1 MSGPEMWPRKLP
13 RQVRENPLRSA
24 EVKVYDLLAKQL
36 GPEWTVFYS
45 RPWLGLTPTG
55 VEKDGEADFVV
66 VHPVRGYLTIEVKGG
81 AISYDPV
88 TDQWRSRDRHQIDH
102 KIKDPVGQ
110 ACSAKHELLKKVKQ
124 ASSWPHRFIRMRHGI
139 VFPDSLPPDEAL
151 GPDKPREIFCCRGEL
166 ATLDQWIRRRLASG
180 DESEPGPAGVQAFR
194 DVLAKPFELSVP
206 LAHYL
211 DDDDQ
216 EIALL
221 TPEQFHILNAVE
233 EGNRIAAGGGA
244 GTGKT
249 VLAVEDATRR
259 SRSGLKTA
267 LICVSARLAGHL
279 NERVAGTGVDVWSL
293 DKLCDHLAGQAGL
306 SIPKAG
312 YRNDDIANTICRA
325 VRQRPDLKYDA
336 VIVDEGQDIR
346 SGWWAALE
354 DLLKAPKTSYL
365 HVYFDTNQTVYG
377 DVSRELASFSFAPVR
392 LTRNLRN
399 TRRIHSAASRFYSGA
414 ELRPDGPEGTPLEWI
429 EATARNADLK
439 ALEVVRRLTGE
450 DMVNPENVIVLC
462 ADQQMKETLETKL
475 AAFEGVEVELIQD
488 FKGLEKPVVIL
499 VASREMAD
507 VRELAYVALSRP
519 RVLLKVV
526 GEPAMLD
533 WLGREGE

>member
-1 MSGPEMWPRKLP
+1 MWPRKLP
-13 RQVRENPLRSA
+13 RQVRESPLRSA
-24 EVKVYDLLAKQL
+24 EVKVYDLLAEQL

-81 AISYDPV
+81 TISYDPA
-88 TDQWRSRDRHQIDH
+88 TDQWRSRDRHNIVH
-102 KIKDPVGQ
+102 KIKDPVAQ
-110 ACSAKHELLKKVKQ
+110 ACSAKHELLKKVKL
-124 ASSWPHRFIRMRHGI
+124 APSWPNRFIRMRHGV
-139 VFPDSLPPDEAL
+139 VFPDSLPPTEAL
-151 GPDKPREIFCCRGEL
+151 GPDKPREIFCCRDEVNGISH
-166 ATLDQWIRRRLASG
+166 WIRQRLSSG
-180 DESEPGPAGVQAFR
+180 GEEQPGAAGVQAFR
-194 DVLAKPFELSVP
+194 DVLAKPFELIVP

-211 DDDDQ
+211 DDDEQ

-233 EGNRIAAGGGA
+233 EGNRMAAGGGA

-259 SRSGLKTA
+259 ARSGLKTA
-267 LICVSARLAGHL
+267 LVCVSDLLAGHL
-279 NERVAGTGVDVWSL
+279 SERVAGTGVDVWSL
-293 DKLCDHLAGQAGL
+293 DALGQHLARETGVSFPQT
-306 SIPKAG
+306 G
-312 YRNDDIANTICRA
+312 YVSDDFANAICRA

-336 VIVDEGQDIR
+336 IIVDEGQDIR
-346 SGWWAALE
+346 FSWWVALE
-354 DLLKAPKTSYL
+354 DLLKVPKTSFL
-365 HVYFDTNQTVYG
+365 HVFFDTNQTVYG
-377 DVSRELASFSFAPVR
+377 DVSRELKSFSFAPVR

-399 TRRIHSAASRFYSGA
+399 TRKIHNAASKFYSGA
-414 ELRPDGPEGTPLEWI
+414 ELRPDGPEGTNVEWI
-429 EATARNADLK
+429 EATARNGDLK
-439 ALEVVRRLTGE
+439 TLEAVRRLIN
-450 DMVNPENVIVLC
+450 DDLVNPDSVVVLC
-462 ADQQMKETLETKL
+462 ADDRMKKALEKKL
-475 AAFEGVEVELIQD
+475 APFDGVEAELIQD

-533 WLGREGE
+533 WLGREQS